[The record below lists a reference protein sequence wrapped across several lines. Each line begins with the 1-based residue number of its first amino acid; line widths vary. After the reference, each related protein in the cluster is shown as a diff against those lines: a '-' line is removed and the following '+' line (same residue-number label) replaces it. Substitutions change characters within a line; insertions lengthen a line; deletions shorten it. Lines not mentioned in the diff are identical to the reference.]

1 MDQVEEVK
9 RKTDIAAIV
18 GQYVA
23 LKKMG
28 RNQKG
33 LCPFHAEK
41 TPSFMVNE
49 ELGLYKCFGCG
60 AGGDVINFLMEIEGM
75 DFVEALSRLAERVG
89 IKIEYKNSDEGDEK
103 RKLLEIMDLAARYY
117 HYLLTDHEEGAE
129 ARKYLKERKIS
140 SKLQETFNIG
150 FALPEWDGLIN
161 YLVGKKKYKE
171 EDLYRCGLVNK
182 GGRSG
187 YFDKFRGRIMFPL
200 QDSAGKV
207 VGFTG
212 RILPALA
219 KGEEPKYMNSPETE
233 IYHKGRSLYG
243 FFQAKQVIRE
253 KKQVVLVEGQMD
265 LISSYSAG
273 VGESVAVGGTALT
286 EEQIEMIAR
295 LAGKI
300 IFALDADFAG
310 TAAIKRSI
318 EIAEKRG
325 LIIKVV
331 LIVGGKD
338 PDDIARENPNKWKEM
353 VEDAV
358 NVYEFILKKALEK
371 YPEGGDDRIRKVA
384 EETVPFFAKIEQE
397 MDRDRWV
404 RKLADALGI
413 SRESVNAEID
423 KVRRGLGVSLKE
435 KGKESAEKD
444 SKREAELVRMVI
456 GWLVLSGKETVEEVK
471 KWFLDVEIEGAEGKA
486 LVWIFNNKEDETPVK
501 LIEKMP
507 SELKSV
513 VEESLMMKDMDEK
526 PEKRDVMRL
535 TGKILRE
542 YLEEKI
548 KRLQIEVAEA
558 EKADKSLLA
567 DEKYLEVVKFN
578 KKINEIAAILA

>member
-1 MDQVEEVK
+1 MDQVDEVK
-9 RKTDIAAIV
+9 RKTDIAAVV
-18 GQYVA
+18 GQYVV

-28 RNQKG
+28 RNHKG

-60 AGGDVINFLMEIEGM
+60 AGGDVIKFLMEIEGI
-75 DFVEALSRLAERVG
+75 DFIEALTRLAERVG
-89 IKIEYKNSDEGDEK
+89 IKIELKRGDDDDK
-103 RKLLEIMDLAARYY
+103 KKLLEILDLTARYY
-117 HYLLTDHEEGAE
+117 HYLLTDHAEGKKAD
-129 ARKYLKERKIS
+129 KYLKERKIS
-140 SKLQETFNIG
+140 KKLVDTFNLG
-150 FALPEWDGLIN
+150 FALPEWDGLID
-161 YLVGKKKYKE
+161 YLVGKKKYKI

-212 RILPALA
+212 RILPELSN
-219 KGEEPKYMNSPETE
+219 GEEPKYMNSPETE
-233 IYHKGRSLYG
+233 VYHKGRMLYG

-265 LISSYSAG
+265 LISSYAVG
-273 VGESVAVGGTALT
+273 VGETVAVGGTALT
-286 EEQIEMIAR
+286 EDQVEMMAR
-295 LAGKI
+295 LANKL

-318 EIAEKRG
+318 EIAERRG

-331 LIVGGKD
+331 LITGGKD
-338 PDDIARENPNKWKEM
+338 PDEIARNNPNSWKEM
-353 VEDAV
+353 VDQAV
-358 NVYEFILKKALEK
+358 NVYEFILKSALEK
-371 YPEGGDDRIRKVA
+371 YPEGSEDRIRKVA
-384 EETVPFFAKIEQE
+384 EETIPFFAKIEQE
-397 MDRDRWV
+397 MERDRWV
-404 RKLADALGI
+404 RRLADALGI
-413 SRESVNAEID
+413 SKESVSAEID
-423 KVRRGLGVSLKE
+423 KVRRGLSVTLKKYDDTKPKRDVSR
-435 KGKESAEKD
+435 ES
-444 SKREAELVRMVI
+444 ELVRMII

-471 KWFLDVEIEGAEGKA
+471 KWFEGIDIEGAEGKA
-486 LVWIFNNKEDETPVK
+486 LIWVLNNREESATTE
-501 LIEKMP
+501 LIDRLPK
-507 SELKSV
+507 ELKNV
-513 VEESLMMKDMDEK
+513 VQESLMMKDMDDK

-548 KRLQIEVAEA
+548 KRLQIEIAEA
-558 EKADKSLLA
+558 EKEEKTEIAE
-567 DEKYLEVVKFN
+567 EKYLEVVKFN

>member
-1 MDQVEEVK
+1 
-9 RKTDIAAIV
+9 
-18 GQYVA
+18 
-23 LKKMG
+23 
-28 RNQKG
+28 
-33 LCPFHAEK
+33 
-41 TPSFMVNE
+41 
-49 ELGLYKCFGCG
+49 
-60 AGGDVINFLMEIEGM
+60 
-75 DFVEALSRLAERVG
+75 
-89 IKIEYKNSDEGDEK
+89 
-103 RKLLEIMDLAARYY
+103 
-117 HYLLTDHEEGAE
+117 
-129 ARKYLKERKIS
+129 
-140 SKLQETFNIG
+140 
-150 FALPEWDGLIN
+150 
-161 YLVGKKKYKE
+161 
-171 EDLYRCGLVNK
+171 
-182 GGRSG
+182 
-187 YFDKFRGRIMFPL
+187 MFPL

-486 LVWIFNNKEDETPVK
+486 LVWIFNNKEDETPAK